1 VRKFVGAINGQS
13 KFVTET
19 FDNGYI
25 FAWLIV
31 LDTTINCPTFVN
43 TFVFIIMSRSTAL
56 GLLSK
61 AQTGNDIL
69 VCLDVIDSLLID
81 W

>member
-43 TFVFIIMSRSTAL
+43 TFLFYYVPINCTRS
-56 GLLSK
+56 
-61 AQTGNDIL
+61 
-69 VCLDVIDSLLID
+69 SL
-81 W
+81 